1 MSFSYNFGEDFDFEP
16 DWEVEKKAIIRV
28 LARHFKH
35 KCDLQDYQ
43 ADLVAEAIYDLD
55 ITEQLEELF
64 EDELTE
70 ELADDAKEAYDNMLA
85 DEQDF
90 YDYFGTKD
98 DVRGC

>member
-1 MSFSYNFGEDFDFEP
+1 MSFNYNFGEGFDFEP

-28 LARHFKH
+28 LASHFKH

-43 ADLVAEAIYDLD
+43 ADLVANAIYDLD
-55 ITEQLEELF
+55 ITEELEELF
-64 EDELTE
+64 EEALTE
-70 ELADDAKEAYDNMLA
+70 ELADDAKEAYEEMQA
-85 DEQDF
+85 EEREF